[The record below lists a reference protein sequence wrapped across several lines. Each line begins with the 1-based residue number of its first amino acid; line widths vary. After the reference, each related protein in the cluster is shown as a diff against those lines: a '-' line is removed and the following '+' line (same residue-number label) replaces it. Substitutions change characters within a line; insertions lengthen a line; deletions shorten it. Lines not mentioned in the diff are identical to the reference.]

1 MRTTTKLAA
10 LAAALVLVAGAG
22 IAGEM
27 AGKAALEIGAKA
39 PAAEV
44 KMKGVDGKEVSI
56 KDVMGAKGTLVVFT
70 CNACPY
76 AKGWETRIVDLGN
89 SYAAKGIGMIAI
101 NANDPK
107 VVADDG
113 YDQMVTRAKERG
125 MKYPYVMDATS
136 EVAKAFGAA
145 RTPEAFLFDAQGKLV
160 YHGAVDDKW
169 RARRRCRRPTSRT
182 RSTPWSPAR
191 RFPSRRPRPSAA
203 ASSGTSRRK
212 GDRHQ

>member
-10 LAAALVLVAGAG
+10 LAAAVALVAGAG
-22 IAGEM
+22 IAGDEK
-27 AGKAALEIGAKA
+27 GKAALEIGAKA
-39 PAAEV
+39 PMADA
-44 KMKGVDGKEVSI
+44 KMKGVDGKEVAI

-76 AKGWETRIVDLGN
+76 AKGWESRIVELGN
-89 SYAAKGIGMIAI
+89 AYAAKGVGVIAI

-113 YDQMVTRAKERG
+113 YDQMVTRAKDRG
-125 MKYPYVMDATS
+125 MKFPYVVDSTS

-160 YHGAVDDKW
+160 YHGAVDDNVESAEKVTKSYLKDALDSVVAGKEVSVKETKAVGCGIKW
-169 RARRRCRRPTSRT
+169 
-182 RSTPWSPAR
+182 
-191 RFPSRRPRPSAA
+191 
-203 ASSGTSRRK
+203 
-212 GDRHQ
+212 HQQA